1 MYQNKYP
8 PPSYDD
14 VISKKEKSNKRET
27 TRDILIKRIRKVR
40 EKKKMEEIKRKKLD
54 DEIVNLCQ
62 KLSLAQRDSS
72 SMSQSEVKEWIV
84 ELKKECIQKG
94 KKLS

>member
-8 PPSYDD
+8 PPNYDD
-14 VISKKEKSNKRET
+14 VISKEEESTKRET
-27 TRDILIKRIRKVR
+27 KRDILIKRIRMIR
-40 EKKKMEEIKRKKLD
+40 EKRKMNKIKRKKLD
-54 DEIVNLCQ
+54 DEIVNLCE

-72 SMSQSEVKEWIV
+72 SMSESEVKEWIV